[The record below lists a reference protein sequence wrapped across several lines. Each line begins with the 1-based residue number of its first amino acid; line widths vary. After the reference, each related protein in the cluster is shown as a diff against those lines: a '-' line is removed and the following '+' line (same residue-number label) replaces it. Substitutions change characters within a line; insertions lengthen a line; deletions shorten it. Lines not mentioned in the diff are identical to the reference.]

1 MGYIKLVIIIAL
13 LMCCSISSV
22 MLASEIKN
30 GKKPVSQSTSLEN
43 KIRKQNFD
51 LCIASGKSRSYCY
64 YLYY

>member
-1 MGYIKLVIIIAL
+1 MGCIKLVIISIL
-13 LMCCSISSV
+13 LVFCFTANV
-22 MLASEIKN
+22 LYASETKG